1 MGRLGDLVSEEWKRA
16 YEGERTR
23 VRASPAELA
32 ATAGVDEPFDANARA
47 DLDEAVERFRARAE
61 GDDDADALVSADEG
75 RGRCR
80 PMTCGDVE
88 VGMADAGMGDADEG
102 LGGSE
107 GGGVGHR
114 VVCENGE
121 DGRVGEGGDR
131 CYLLGLGDCGDGHGA
146 LEQSRG

>member
-47 DLDEAVERFRARAE
+47 DLDGAVGQLCTRAE
-61 GDDDADALVSADEG
+61 CDDDADALVAADER

-80 PMTCGDVE
+80 PM
-88 VGMADAGMGDADEG
+88 
-102 LGGSE
+102 
-107 GGGVGHR
+107 
-114 VVCENGE
+114 NK
-121 DGRVGEGGDR
+121 
-131 CYLLGLGDCGDGHGA
+131 YLLRILGPHA
-146 LEQSRG
+146 QRYSFTSRNSHSRNVSLFG